1 MRRTAQVVLALSL
14 SLWTGGL
21 ATISFAVAPT
31 AFRQASS
38 KEEAGKVVGGSLRAF
53 GKVEIACGVA
63 SLLASWALAQG
74 GGRWEKIRVWVVFAM
89 LGIALV
95 TVLAIYPEAAVARQK
110 MSPGV
115 PEIAE
120 YFALLHRISVILV
133 SINILLG
140 TAVLA
145 VSAARSR
152 PSDGP

>member
-38 KEEAGKVVGGSLRAF
+38 KEEAGKVVGGSF